1 MLELQINTYPLG
13 TRPDVTKPHP
23 DFLKVL
29 GEEGIR
35 IMVSRHYDLLRQSDI
50 QSMFP
55 KDDSEFDKAKQRSAD
70 FMIQICGGPDYY
82 NQNRGRPMLIQRH
95 NPFTINPE
103 GRITWLECYRIALL
117 ETKLPEHLIF
127 SFWQYIQVFSAW
139 MMNTKE

>member
-1 MLELQINTYPLG
+1 MLELKINTYPLG
-13 TRPDVTKPHP
+13 IRPEVTKPHP

-29 GEEGIR
+29 GEDGIR
-35 IMVSRHYDLLRQSDI
+35 TMVSRHYDLLRQSDI

-95 NPFTINPE
+95 SPFTITPE